1 MNRDFL
7 KEAIADA
14 KAVKESAI
22 ANAKV
27 ALEEA
32 FTPQLKSMLAAKLDE
47 METSDEDDVKEMRG
61 SSYEEDDSMREEMRG
76 KSMEDDTMEEE
87 MKSMEDDT
95 MREGKRAK
103 NKETRKTEDERYGN
117 DLAEAKE
124 EMDEEVNLDEI
135 LAEIDNEISEDAR
148 TDAEEEGYKDGME
161 DEKED
166 MEDDELDLDD
176 MSDEDLK
183 SFIEDVIADM
193 VTAGE
198 LEAGTEF
205 EAKDEEVEDD
215 EVEVED
221 DVEVEITEEKEDM
234 DEEMKS
240 MEDDVKEEKEDM
252 DEVNT
257 MGSPSAMSYK
267 KGNPYDEDFMKA
279 IKGDIKNLSS
289 TLKASMKKAL
299 GLAEG
304 EDIDEINTSGGVKMS
319 YTKGNPYDEDFM
331 KAFKGDISKLSQGLK
346 DKLKQLFKEEME
358 LEEAYNTIKA
368 LKSELHEV
376 NLLNAKL
383 LYTNKIFKSKSL
395 TESQKGKVL
404 EAFDKANDVKG
415 VKLVYETLNKNMKV
429 KYKSSVTEGIVGSA
443 SKSISNVRAKK
454 KQPIVESN
462 EMVKRFQKLAGIK

>member
-148 TDAEEEGYKDGME
+148 TDAEEEGYEDGME

-166 MEDDELDLDD
+166 MEDEEIDLDD
-176 MSDEDLK
+176 MTDDDLK
-183 SFIEDVIADM
+183 GFIEDVIADM
-193 VTAGE
+193 VASGE
-198 LEAGTEF
+198 LEAGENFEEEGEEEMEMDTE
-205 EAKDEEVEDD
+205 V
-215 EVEVED
+215 
-221 DVEVEITEEKEDM
+221 DVEVSEDKKKDKEDDKEKM
-234 DEEMKS
+234 EEQ
-240 MEDDVKEEKEDM
+240 V
-252 DEVNT
+252 
-257 MGSPSAMSYK
+257 
-267 KGNPYDEDFMKA
+267 GNPISTSVKAGAKNRYDEDFMKA
-279 IKGDIKNLSS
+279 VKDDLAKL
-289 TLKASMKKAL
+289 MKK
-299 GLAEG
+299 
-304 EDIDEINTSGGVKMS
+304 V
-319 YTKGNPYDEDFM
+319 
-331 KAFKGDISKLSQGLK
+331 GLK
-346 DKLKQLFKEEME
+346 EEE
-358 LEEAYNTIKA
+358 LDEAYSTIES
-368 LKSELHEV
+368 LKSDLNEV

-383 LYTNKIFKSKSL
+383 LYTNKIFKAKTL
-395 TESQKGKVL
+395 TESQKVKVL
-404 EAFDKANDVKG
+404 GAFDKAGTVKET
-415 VKLVYETLNKNMKV
+415 KLVFETLN
-429 KYKSSVTEGIVGSA
+429 EGL
-443 SKSISNVRAKK
+443 KAKK
-454 KQPIVESN
+454 KSPIVESLGSASRVSRSVN
-462 EMVKRFQKLAGIK
+462 AKKPIIETDPMVERFKKLAGIK

>member
-47 METSDEDDVKEMRG
+47 MDSADEDDVKEMRG
-61 SSYEEDDSMREEMRG
+61 MSYEEDDDSMREEMRG
-76 KSMEDDTMEEE
+76 KSMEDDTMEE
-87 MKSMEDDT
+87 MTDPD
-95 MREGKRAK
+95 MRHG
-103 NKETRKTEDERYGN
+103 EDEDGKPETGALKATEKDREIN
-117 DLAEAKE
+117 E
-124 EMDEEVNLDEI
+124 DEEVNLDEI

-148 TDAEEEGYKDGME
+148 TDAEEEGYEDGME

-193 VTAGE
+193 VSAGE

-205 EAKDEEVEDD
+205 EAKDED

-221 DVEVEITEEKEDM
+221 DVEVEVTEGKK
-234 DEEMKS
+234 DEM
-240 MEDDVKEEKEDM
+240 KEEKDDM
-252 DEVNT
+252 DEVMTSTPAAGAAGGAAVIAKAVSKAADGFKGWTKEKLEAFKKWNDE
-257 MGSPSAMSYK
+257 MNQPASPLQSK
-267 KGNPYDEDFMKA
+267 LRKA
-279 IKGDIKNLSS
+279 GTGKPE
-289 TLKASMKKAL
+289 TFL
-299 GLAEG
+299 GL
-304 EDIDEINTSGGVKMS
+304 
-319 YTKGNPYDEDFM
+319 
-331 KAFKGDISKLSQGLK
+331 
-346 DKLKQLFKEEME
+346 EEE
-358 LEEAYNTIKA
+358 LEEAYGTIKT

-415 VKLVYETLNKNMKV
+415 VKLVYETLDKNMKV

-443 SKSISNVRAKK
+443 SKSISNVETTK